1 MRFAGK
7 LLSAAAIAAVSVP
20 WCAAQTTPQAREIT
34 LLEGRGEL
42 LTFKNDVTKV
52 AISEPKIAD
61 AIVISPRE
69 VMVNAK
75 SPGRATLVVW
85 ETGVEPVRWEIQ
97 VTKDSS
103 EWDTFLRSMHETA
116 GGPITVTG
124 TGDTIVLSGKVRS
137 TEDAKKL
144 ASMAQTRA
152 KTVINQIGRASCRER
167 V

>member
-20 WCAAQTTPQAREIT
+20 WCAAQTTPQTTPQAREIT

-85 ETGVEPVRWEIQ
+85 ETGAEPVRWEIQ
-97 VTKDSS
+97 VTK
-103 EWDTFLRSMHETA
+103 E
-116 GGPITVTG
+116 
-124 TGDTIVLSGKVRS
+124 
-137 TEDAKKL
+137 
-144 ASMAQTRA
+144 
-152 KTVINQIGRASCRER
+152 IGRASCRER